1 MLTEWREGK
10 EKFERGHVG
19 EDQLL
24 RGTQE
29 CGIFFKGTQVKAS
42 LFVRSVLIVMTYIA
56 FLFSLTR
63 PQGGRTAR
71 ARFFSSFQNLLKTDS
86 TKQVGIFSFGL
97 LYGYYCQAYPTMPI
111 TFWALQVSF
120 QPFQVCLQTTEL
132 AWPNDQF
139 HTKTKTRL
147 RQRIFFF
154 FHYYFASRWKC
165 KCIWLCSL
173 VSNLAGFG

>member
-1 MLTEWREGK
+1 LQPPSTFCPFRSYCY
-10 EKFERGHVG
+10 
-19 EDQLL
+19 DLYCLPLL
-24 RGTQE
+24 LSYKTSRWTHCTG
-29 CGIFFKGTQVKAS
+29 
-42 LFVRSVLIVMTYIA
+42 
-56 FLFSLTR
+56 
-63 PQGGRTAR
+63 P
-71 ARFFSSFQNLLKTDS
+71 FFSSFQNLLKTDS

-97 LYGYYCQAYPTMPI
+97 VYGYYSQAYPTMPI

-147 RQRIFFF
+147 RQRFFF

-165 KCIWLCSL
+165 KCIYVDLSCIFII
-173 VSNLAGFG
+173 VMG